1 MFKVQRISRRSFMGL
16 GTAGLVTLACAQSQ
30 RYAQRREHNRSAG
43 DAEPEEMSPS
53 DEDLRSNAAQRWDS
67 SDVLNGLLC

>member
-30 RYAQRREHNRSAG
+30 RYAQRHEHNRFA
-43 DAEPEEMSPS
+43 DDPEPEEMSPS
-53 DEDLRSNAAQRWDS
+53 DENLSSNEAQRWDS
-67 SDVLNGLLC
+67 NDVLNGSLC

>member
-1 MFKVQRISRRSFMGL
+1 MGL

-30 RYAQRREHNRSAG
+30 RYAHRREHDRSAG

-53 DEDLRSNAAQRWDS
+53 DENLRSNAAQRWDS
-67 SDVLNGLLC
+67 NDVLNGLLC